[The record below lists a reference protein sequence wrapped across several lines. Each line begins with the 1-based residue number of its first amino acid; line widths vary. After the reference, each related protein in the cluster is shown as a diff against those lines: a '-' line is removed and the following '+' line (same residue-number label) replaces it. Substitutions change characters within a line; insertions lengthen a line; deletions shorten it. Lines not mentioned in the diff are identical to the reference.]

1 MSDVRRPESR
11 EELDRLAYDELQAL
25 AADLGYG
32 RIVGEAADDLRAY
45 IDDELDLD
53 AVETANDDQRERQE
67 HEEENEADEQTVVTS
82 TETDAVDVGHEGAE
96 KLAPENAPDDQGTA
110 LEPPEDLNLDGVRPS
125 DLEPETDETAT
136 ATASDDSEP
145 EEAPDDETEDDE
157 SGGLLS
163 RIKGD
168 SQRTSDEIV
177 DDADSEEER
186 ERRRELK
193 EQLSERMDSDPDAS
207 DDVQEEGDE
216 TTDASAGNGRTHTPN
231 GVVMDESL
239 VGRLIDMPFNAASA
253 ATGWEGWELD
263 EREREANAELFV
275 AMCDEHNVDL
285 SPTVMFALSMGG
297 TASGKALRYKRH
309 KDAQTESEP
318 ASEQRESES
327 PTGPDE
333 RDSEST
339 TSTTTAPAPRSTS
352 EAPSENREAD
362 AENSIF

>member
-11 EELDRLAYDELQAL
+11 EELDGLAYDELQAL

-45 IDDELDLD
+45 IDDDLDLD
-53 AVETANDDQRERQE
+53 AVETASDEQTEQRE
-67 HEEENEADEQTVVTS
+67 HEQENEADEQPVETS

-125 DLEPETDETAT
+125 DLEPETDETA
-136 ATASDDSEP
+136 SDDSEP
-145 EEAPDDETEDDE
+145 EEAPDDDTGDDE

-186 ERRRELK
+186 ERRQALK
-193 EQLSERMDSDPDAS
+193 EQLSERMDSDPDPS
-207 DDVQEEGDE
+207 DDVQEDSDDVIDTSTSG
-216 TTDASAGNGRTHTPN
+216 SGRTHTPN

-253 ATGWEGWELD
+253 ATGWDGWELD

-275 AMCDEHNVDL
+275 AMCDEHDVDL
-285 SPTVMFALSMGG
+285 SPTVMFALSLGG
-297 TASGKALRYKRH
+297 TASGKALRYKRY
-309 KDAQTESEP
+309 KNEQEESDQPEDATAE
-318 ASEQRESES
+318 RE
-327 PTGPDE
+327 
-333 RDSEST
+333 SEST
-339 TSTTTAPAPRSTS
+339 TSTTAPAPRSTS
-352 EAPSENREAD
+352 EAPSENRETN
-362 AENSIF
+362 AEQSIF